1 MTKGIRRRLA
11 AIVSAD
17 VVGYSRLMGED
28 EAGTLTALRQ
38 LRTEL
43 FAPTVDDHN
52 GKIVKSMGDGW
63 LVEFASVIDA
73 VTCAIEVQ
81 ERLVGNAIVKLRIG
95 VHLGDITHED
105 EDIYGDG
112 VNIAA
117 RLQEIAKPGAMV
129 ISDIAWRS
137 IDGKLSAD
145 FADLGVQSLKNIAK
159 PVTAY
164 GWGMTAVA
172 AEPAAT
178 PTSGKPS
185 IAVLPFDNLSGD
197 PEQEYFSDGIAE
209 DIITTLSRFHQF
221 FVIARNSSFTYK
233 GRAVEV
239 KQVARELGVQYVIE
253 GSVRRAGQRVRIS
266 VRLIDAGSGHHL
278 WAERY
283 DRELDDIFAV
293 QDDITERIAKA
304 VGPELDSA
312 EMARARR
319 RNASDLGVWELVAR
333 ANWHMFKYTEEDNAE
348 AQSVLSEALKL
359 DPDNARI
366 HTALSAAYLLDG
378 FSGWRRP
385 PTESRSKSLEMA
397 QKAVDLDKD
406 DELAHAYLGS
416 ALAISKRHEEA
427 TQRFRTAVKLNPNS
441 SSALGGLGIV
451 LVYTHK
457 HDEGLELLHN
467 AMQLSPKDPVLPFY
481 IATIGFHHF
490 IEERYDEARMWAEK
504 ALHENPRLCQVN
516 RIHYE
521 NSAIR

>member
-1 MTKGIRRRLA
+1 M
-11 AIVSAD
+11 
-17 VVGYSRLMGED
+17 
-28 EAGTLTALRQ
+28 
-38 LRTEL
+38 
-43 FAPTVDDHN
+43 
-52 GKIVKSMGDGW
+52 
-63 LVEFASVIDA
+63 
-73 VTCAIEVQ
+73 
-81 ERLVGNAIVKLRIG
+81 
-95 VHLGDITHED
+95 
-105 EDIYGDG
+105 
-112 VNIAA
+112 
-117 RLQEIAKPGAMV
+117 
-129 ISDIAWRS
+129 
-137 IDGKLSAD
+137 
-145 FADLGVQSLKNIAK
+145 
-159 PVTAY
+159 
-164 GWGMTAVA
+164 
-172 AEPAAT
+172 
-178 PTSGKPS
+178 
-185 IAVLPFDNLSGD
+185 
-197 PEQEYFSDGIAE
+197 
-209 DIITTLSRFHQF
+209 
-221 FVIARNSSFTYK
+221 IARNSSFTYK

-266 VRLIDAGSGHHL
+266 VQLIDAGSGHHL

-293 QDDITERIAKA
+293 QDEITERIAKA

-319 RNASDLGVWELVAR
+319 SNASDLGVWELVAR

-348 AQSVLSEALKL
+348 AQSALSEALKL

-366 HTALSAAYLLDG
+366 HTALSAAYLFDG

-441 SSALGGLGIV
+441 PFALGGLGMV

-504 ALHENPRLCQVN
+504 ALHENPSFP
-516 RIHYE
+516 
-521 NSAIR
+521 SAFRPMASAHGMLDNIEEAGAAYQQFDRVAPGVTIAATLESVPFAFDDDATRFAEGLRRAGMAEA